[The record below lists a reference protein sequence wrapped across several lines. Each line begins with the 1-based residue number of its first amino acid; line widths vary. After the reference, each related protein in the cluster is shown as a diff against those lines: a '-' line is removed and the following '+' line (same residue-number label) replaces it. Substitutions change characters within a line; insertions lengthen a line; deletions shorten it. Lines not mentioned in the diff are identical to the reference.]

1 LQTCYHVDTGAER
14 FLIDCGATSIIGLN
28 RLGYDPNAIDTIFIS
43 HLHGDHFAGLVWWL
57 LHAQHVARRTKRLT
71 VTGPE
76 GIEARFL
83 AAAEALFPRSTQL
96 ERRFE
101 LMFLEYAKQTPLT
114 VGGVSVTPFEVSHF
128 SGAPPYA
135 LRFDVGGRTLSF
147 SGDSEWVDSLIDA
160 GRDADLFIIECY
172 GFDTDV
178 RFHMSWRTIEKQL
191 ARIGAKRV
199 MLTHMNDAMLARRK
213 DVQVANVMCAEDG
226 LVIDI

>member
-1 LQTCYHVDTGAER
+1 MQTCYHVDTGAER